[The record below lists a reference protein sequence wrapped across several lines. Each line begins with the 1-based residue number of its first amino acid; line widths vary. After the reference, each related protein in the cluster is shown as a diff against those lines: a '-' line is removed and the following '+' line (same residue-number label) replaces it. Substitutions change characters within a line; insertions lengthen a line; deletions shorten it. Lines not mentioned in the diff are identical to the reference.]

1 MFKSTA
7 NEESK
12 VILRSAQFSTLK
24 IVKLHTFKIP
34 LKKKKKSPSS
44 FPLTPQIISANV

>member
-1 MFKSTA
+1 MFKITA

-34 LKKKKKSPSS
+34 LKKKKSPSS